1 MFSMRT
7 VKFGMVTLDFKSW
20 NKSNSMKDQC
30 FLDNSYNF
38 LFLDQIIYNYSM
50 STYFSD
56 IYKHIHYTFYRGF
69 SNFSYRINHY
79 IYINILLDIIHD
91 ILSTFTA

>member
-7 VKFGMVTLDFKSW
+7 VKFGMVTLHFKSW

-30 FLDNSYNF
+30 FLDNSYDS

-50 STYFSD
+50 STYFQ
-56 IYKHIHYTFYRGF
+56 TF
-69 SNFSYRINHY
+69 
-79 IYINILLDIIHD
+79 INIIIILFIEALARFLFHNILGLTDIE
-91 ILSTFTA
+91 FGQC